1 MQPGYSQ
8 NGGACGNLT
17 LIGPARSF
25 MSQSPSE
32 RVSAMNDPATI
43 EAGIPDDQLLPLR
56 VWLALFS
63 SVKQIE
69 AVVRTNLRESFGST
83 LPRFDL
89 LSQLYRSPGGLT
101 MGEISARL
109 MVTNG
114 NVTGL
119 IGRLVDEGLVDRL
132 QDEDDRRI
140 QWVRLT
146 PKGNKVFSSMAPAN
160 QSWVTEAM
168 AELSEGELRQL
179 QSLLGKLKASVAKVP
194 KRPRGDE
201 DSSTE

>member
-1 MQPGYSQ
+1 MDETPSDES
-8 NGGACGNLT
+8 GAT
-17 LIGPARSF
+17 
-25 MSQSPSE
+25 
-32 RVSAMNDPATI
+32 
-43 EAGIPDDQLLPLR
+43 DDQLLPLR
-56 VWLALFS
+56 VWLALFG

-119 IGRLVDEGLVDRL
+119 IARLVEEGLVDRL
-132 QDEDDRRI
+132 QDTDDRRV

-146 PKGNKVFSSMAPAN
+146 PKGDKLFSSMAPAN
-160 QSWVTEAM
+160 QAWVTEAM
-168 AELSEGELRQL
+168 SAMSDDELRQL
-179 QSLLGKLKASVAKVP
+179 HALLTKLKASVA
-194 KRPRGDE
+194 G
-201 DSSTE
+201 T

>member
-1 MQPGYSQ
+1 MDETANSET
-8 NGGACGNLT
+8 GA
-17 LIGPARSF
+17 A
-25 MSQSPSE
+25 
-32 RVSAMNDPATI
+32 
-43 EAGIPDDQLLPLR
+43 DDQLLPLR
-56 VWLALFS
+56 VWLALFG

-119 IGRLVDEGLVDRL
+119 IARLVEEGLVDRL
-132 QDEDDRRI
+132 QDADDRRV

-146 PKGNKVFSSMAPAN
+146 PKGDKLFSSMAPAN
-160 QSWVTEAM
+160 QAWVTEAM
-168 AELSEGELRQL
+168 SAMTDAELRQL
-179 QSLLGKLKASVAKVP
+179 HALLAKLKASVA
-194 KRPRGDE
+194 G
-201 DSSTE
+201 T

>member
-1 MQPGYSQ
+1 MDD
-8 NGGACGNLT
+8 L
-17 LIGPARSF
+17 
-25 MSQSPSE
+25 
-32 RVSAMNDPATI
+32 ATQA
-43 EAGIPDDQLLPLR
+43 AGIADDQLLPLR
-56 VWLALFS
+56 VWLGLFS

-119 IGRLVDEGLVDRL
+119 ITRLVDEGLVDRL

-146 PKGNKVFSSMAPAN
+146 PKGNKLFSSMAPAN
-160 QSWVTEAM
+160 QAWVTEAM
-168 AELSEGELRQL
+168 AQMTEAELRQL
-179 QSLLGKLKASVAKVP
+179 QTLLGKLKASVAAAP
-194 KRPRGDE
+194 MRPRGDNE
-201 DSSTE
+201 A

>member
-1 MQPGYSQ
+1 MDEFPSDDI
-8 NGGACGNLT
+8 GA
-17 LIGPARSF
+17 A
-25 MSQSPSE
+25 
-32 RVSAMNDPATI
+32 
-43 EAGIPDDQLLPLR
+43 DDQLLPLR
-56 VWLALFS
+56 VWLALFG

-119 IGRLVDEGLVDRL
+119 IARLVEEGLVDRL
-132 QDEDDRRI
+132 QDSDDRRV

-146 PKGNKVFSSMAPAN
+146 PKGDKLFSSMAPAN
-160 QSWVTEAM
+160 QAWVTGAM
-168 AELSEGELRQL
+168 SAMSDDELRQL
-179 QSLLGKLKASVAKVP
+179 HALLTKLKASVAGAEAP
-194 KRPRGDE
+194 Q
-201 DSSTE
+201 

>member
-1 MQPGYSQ
+1 M
-8 NGGACGNLT
+8 
-17 LIGPARSF
+17 
-25 MSQSPSE
+25 
-32 RVSAMNDPATI
+32 DDH
-43 EAGIPDDQLLPLR
+43 EASNADGQLLPLR

-69 AVVRTNLRESFGST
+69 AVVRTNLREAFAST

-109 MVTNG
+109 MVTGG

-119 IGRLVDEGLVDRL
+119 IGRLVEEGLVDRL
-132 QDEDDRRI
+132 QDADDRRI

-146 PKGNKVFSSMAPAN
+146 PKGDKIFSSMAPAN
-160 QSWVTEAM
+160 QGWVTEAM
-168 AELSEGELRQL
+168 AEMSEEDLRQL
-179 QSLLGKLKASVAKVP
+179 QNLLSKLKSSVANAS
-194 KRPRGDE
+194 KRSLGGE
-201 DSSTE
+201 AGG

>member
-1 MQPGYSQ
+1 MDETATSET
-8 NGGACGNLT
+8 GA
-17 LIGPARSF
+17 A
-25 MSQSPSE
+25 
-32 RVSAMNDPATI
+32 
-43 EAGIPDDQLLPLR
+43 DDQLLPLR
-56 VWLALFS
+56 VWLALFG

-119 IGRLVDEGLVDRL
+119 IARLVEEGLVDRL
-132 QDEDDRRI
+132 QDSDDRRV

-146 PKGNKVFSSMAPAN
+146 PKGDKLFSSMAPAN
-160 QSWVTEAM
+160 QAWVTEAM
-168 AELSEGELRQL
+168 SAMSDDELRQL
-179 QSLLGKLKASVAKVP
+179 HALLTKLKASAV
-194 KRPRGDE
+194 R
-201 DSSTE
+201 T

>member
-1 MQPGYSQ
+1 MH
-8 NGGACGNLT
+8 
-17 LIGPARSF
+17 
-25 MSQSPSE
+25 
-32 RVSAMNDPATI
+32 DPAAPETGT
-43 EAGIPDDQLLPLR
+43 ADDQFLPLR

-69 AVVRTNLRESFGST
+69 AVVRTNLRESFNST

-119 IGRLVDEGLVDRL
+119 ITRLVDEGLVDRL
-132 QDEDDRRI
+132 QDEDDRRV

-146 PKGNKVFSSMAPAN
+146 PKGYKLFSSMAPAN
-160 QSWVTEAM
+160 QAWVSQAMSAMTET
-168 AELSEGELRQL
+168 ELRQL
-179 QSLLGKLKASVAKVP
+179 HALLAKLKASVAGT
-194 KRPRGDE
+194 PR
-201 DSSTE
+201 